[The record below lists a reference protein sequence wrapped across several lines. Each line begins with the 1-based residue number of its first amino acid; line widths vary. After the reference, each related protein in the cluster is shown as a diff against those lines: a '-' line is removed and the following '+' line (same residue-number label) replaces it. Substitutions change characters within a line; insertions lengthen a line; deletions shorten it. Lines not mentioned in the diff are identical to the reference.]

1 MKARTKRIVCF
12 WGGPGTGK
20 STTSAATFALLKKH
34 GFDCEM
40 NREYVKDWVW
50 EKRAIK
56 PGDQTYIFAK
66 QSRRERQY
74 MENGL
79 DYIIS
84 DSPMALSILY
94 GRLYDKYE
102 TEHNACLAML
112 KQHHSF
118 CKDHGYK
125 VEHIFLRRKK
135 KYNPNGRH
143 QTEEEAK
150 NIDEQCLTLL
160 KELNISYKEFDC
172 DDNVEVHI
180 VNWLVNVL
188 E

>member
-1 MKARTKRIVCF
+1 MGKTKRIICF

-20 STTSAATFALLKKH
+20 STTSAGVFVKLKKL

-50 EKRAIK
+50 EKRVIK

-66 QSRRERQY
+66 QSRKERQY
-74 MENGL
+74 IENGL
-79 DYIIS
+79 DYVIS

-102 TEHNACLAML
+102 FEHNACQAML
-112 KQHHSF
+112 AQHHAF

-125 VEHIFLRRKK
+125 TEHIFLRRFK

-143 QTEEEAK
+143 QTEEQAK
-150 NIDEQCLTLL
+150 EIDSQCLMLL
-160 KELNISYKEFDC
+160 NELGINYKQFDC
-172 DDNVEVHI
+172 DDGVEDEI
-180 VNWLVNVL
+180 VSYLNEL

>member
-1 MKARTKRIVCF
+1 MKTRRVICF

-20 STTSAATFALLKKH
+20 TTTSAGVFTKLKKLD
-34 GFDCEM
+34 FDCEM

-50 EKRAIK
+50 EKRTIK

-74 MENGL
+74 IENKL

-94 GRLYDKYE
+94 GRLHDKYE
-102 TEHNACLAML
+102 QEHNACLAML
-112 KQHHSF
+112 KQHHAF

-125 VEHIFLRRKK
+125 TEHIFLSRKK
-135 KYNPNGRH
+135 KYNPNGRF
-143 QTEEEAK
+143 QTEEEAIE
-150 NIDEQCLTLL
+150 IDFQCLSLL
-160 KELNISYKEFDC
+160 NELNINYKIFDC
-172 DDNVEVHI
+172 DDNVEDNV
-180 VNWLVNVL
+180 VNYLMGL

>member
-1 MKARTKRIVCF
+1 MSKTKRIVCF

-20 STTSAATFALLKKH
+20 STTSAAVFALLKKRQ
-34 GFDCEM
+34 FDCEM
-40 NREYVKDWVW
+40 NREYIKDWVW
-50 EKRAIK
+50 EKRGIK

-74 MENGL
+74 IENNL

-84 DSPMALSILY
+84 DSPMALCIMY

-102 TEHNACLAML
+102 QKFNTCTLMLA
-112 KQHHSF
+112 QHHEF

-125 VEHIFLRRKK
+125 TEHIFLQRKK
-135 KYNPNGRH
+135 KYNANGRF

-150 NIDEQCLTLL
+150 DIDNKCLSLL
-160 KELNISYKEFDC
+160 KELNITYKVFEC
-172 DDNVEVHI
+172 DDNVENLI
-180 VNWLVNVL
+180 VNYLMEL
-188 E
+188 K

>member
-1 MKARTKRIVCF
+1 MTKKIICL

-20 STTSAATFALLKKH
+20 STTAAGLFYKLKKL
-34 GFDCEM
+34 GYNCEM

-50 EKRAIK
+50 EGRNIK
-56 PGDQTYIFAK
+56 AGDQTYIFAK
-66 QSRRERQY
+66 QSRKERQY

-79 DYIIS
+79 DFIIS
-84 DSPMALSILY
+84 DSPMALSIMY

-102 TEHNACLAML
+102 QEHNACSAML

-135 KYNPNGRH
+135 KYNPAGRL
-143 QTEEEAK
+143 QTEDEAK
-150 NIDEQCLTLL
+150 AIDDQCLSLL
-160 KELNISYKEFDC
+160 KELKINFVEMDC
-172 DDNVEVHI
+172 AEDIEDRIVEY
-180 VNWLVNVL
+180 LMKK
-188 E
+188 

>member
-1 MKARTKRIVCF
+1 MAKTKRIVCF

-20 STTSAATFALLKKH
+20 STTSAGVFASLKKLH
-34 GFDCEM
+34 FDCEM

-50 EKRAIK
+50 EKRGIK
-56 PGDQTYIFAK
+56 PGDQTYLFAK

-74 MENGL
+74 IENKL

-84 DSPMALSILY
+84 DSSMALCIMY
-94 GRLYDKYE
+94 GRIYDKYE
-102 TEHNACLAML
+102 KEFNTCVTML
-112 KQHHSF
+112 KQHHAF

-125 VEHIFLRRKK
+125 TEHIFLRRKK
-135 KYNPNGRH
+135 KYNPNGRF

-160 KELNISYKEFDC
+160 KELNINYTEFDC
-172 DDNVEVHI
+172 EDDVETKI
-180 VNWLVNVL
+180 VNYLMEL

>member
-1 MKARTKRIVCF
+1 MKTKRIVCF

-20 STTSAATFALLKKH
+20 STTSAGVFVALKKLH
-34 GFDCEM
+34 YDCEM

-66 QSRRERQY
+66 QSRKERQY

-102 TEHNACLAML
+102 TEHNACQAML
-112 KQHHSF
+112 AQHHSF

-125 VEHIFLRRKK
+125 TEHIFLRRKK

-143 QTEEEAK
+143 QTEEQAVE
-150 NIDEQCLTLL
+150 IDQQCVDLL
-160 KELNISYKEFDC
+160 QELNINYKEFDC
-172 DDNVEVHI
+172 DDGVEQRI
-180 VNWLVNVL
+180 VNYLMEL

>member
-1 MKARTKRIVCF
+1 MMKTKRVICF

-20 STTSAATFALLKKH
+20 STTSASVFAILKKKQY
-34 GFDCEM
+34 DCEM

-50 EKRAIK
+50 EKRGIK

-74 MENGL
+74 IENGL

-84 DSPMALSILY
+84 DSPMALCIMY

-102 TEHNACLAML
+102 QEFHTCETML
-112 KQHHSF
+112 RQHHKF

-125 VEHIFLRRKK
+125 TEHIFLRRKK
-135 KYNPNGRH
+135 AYNPNGRL
-143 QTEEEAK
+143 QTEEEARA
-150 NIDEQCLTLL
+150 IDMQYLTLL
-160 KELNISYKEFDC
+160 NELNIHYTEFDC
-172 DDNVEVHI
+172 EDGVEEQI
-180 VNWLVNVL
+180 VNYLMGL

>member
-1 MKARTKRIVCF
+1 MTKRVVCF

-20 STTSAATFALLKKH
+20 STTSASVFAQLKKL

-56 PGDQTYIFAK
+56 PGDQNYIFAK

-74 MENGL
+74 IENKL
-79 DYIIS
+79 DFIIS
-84 DSPMALSILY
+84 DSPMALCILY

-102 TEHNACLAML
+102 AEHNACLAML
-112 KQHHSF
+112 RQHHAF

-125 VEHIFLRRKK
+125 TEHVFLRRKK

-143 QTEEEAK
+143 QTEEEARA
-150 NIDEQCLTLL
+150 IDEQCLGLL
-160 KELNISYKEFDC
+160 KELGINYKEFDC
-172 DDNVEVHI
+172 DDGVETQI